1 MWHYIW
7 SIYLLWQTDQ
17 GIKCVPADKAEQLA
31 GSDPDYNNRLLFNAI
46 AGGDPV
52 SILLWVSVTQWPNFC
67 SVSYHCAHLYSP
79 LDSKWD
85 KFHENMYMF

>member
-7 SIYLLWQTDQ
+7 SIYLLRQTDQ

-52 SILLWVSVTQWPNFC
+52 SILLWVSVTQRPNFC

-79 LDSKWD
+79 LDSK
-85 KFHENMYMF
+85 